1 MKIKM
6 DKEIRKMNSR
16 ILILIVILIPFNQIV
31 LNYLFKIRFFVP
43 LAKSTDYWIQPTLAG
58 NLLSL
63 IIFSTLIFIIGK
75 HNLFSVWLT
84 KEKLKIA
91 VLPIFFIWLLSQIIT
106 IVVTYFSK
114 GDIVFIDRFNVL
126 TGSLIGQLFG
136 NATFEE
142 LIYRGILFLQ
152 IYILLKPKTTN
163 NNALIISIIVSQI
176 VFALIH
182 IPNRLMINQVDNLA
196 MDLLG
201 LFVAGVA
208 LTVIYIRTQ
217 NLVFVIGVHTLI
229 NEPFNIIDCSFPMEN
244 SIYILIILTTILW
257 HKITPTTLV
266 KDIYKNETKTN

>member
-1 MKIKM
+1 MN
-6 DKEIRKMNSR
+6 KEIRKMNNR

-43 LAKSTDYWIQPTLAG
+43 LAKSTDYWIQPTLVA

-63 IIFSTLIFIIGK
+63 IVFSTLIFIIGK

-114 GDIVFIDRFNVL
+114 GDIVFIDRLNVL

-163 NNALIISIIVSQI
+163 SNALIISIIFSQI

-196 MDLLG
+196 MNLLG
-201 LFVAGVA
+201 LFVAGVI
-208 LTVIYIRTQ
+208 LTVIYIRTK

-229 NEPFNIIDCSFPMEN
+229 NQPFNIINTSFPMEY
-244 SIYILIILTTILW
+244 SIFILIILTTILW
-257 HKITPTTLV
+257 HKITPKTIV
-266 KDIYKNETKTN
+266 KDIYKSETKIN